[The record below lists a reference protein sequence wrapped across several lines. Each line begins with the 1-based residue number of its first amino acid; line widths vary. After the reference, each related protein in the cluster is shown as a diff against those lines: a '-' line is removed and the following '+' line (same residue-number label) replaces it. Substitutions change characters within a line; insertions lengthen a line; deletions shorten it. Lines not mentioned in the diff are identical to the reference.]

1 MAQTCSP
8 EVYFSQHSLPQ
19 VYPPEVMEDV
29 NTTVLSKMDNILI
42 EVHIK
47 LKDGENW
54 TSTMIKVCQLA
65 ISLGLIGCQLG

>member
-1 MAQTCSP
+1 
-8 EVYFSQHSLPQ
+8 
-19 VYPPEVMEDV
+19 MEDV

-54 TSTMIKVCQLA
+54 TSTMIKVCQLE